1 MAGWLTP
8 AGTLHVYD
16 LQQEMLDHT
25 MRRAEEAGAH
35 NIEPRRGDAR
45 ELP

>member
-1 MAGWLTP
+1 LTP

-25 MRRAEEAGAH
+25 MRRAEEAGAVG
-35 NIEPRRGDAR
+35 R
-45 ELP
+45 